1 MARIRGHGNKGTEGA
16 LAKLLRK
23 YRINGWRSQQVIR
36 IDDKERR
43 ARRSRPTNI
52 RTDFIFRRQR
62 IAVFVDGC
70 FWHGCPKHCS
80 PLKWIRKSSM
90 VERAKTTRS
99 LDKLGMTGRGRRT
112 GKEYWRAK
120 LAGNKARDLAVNR
133 MLRRHAWRVVR
144 IWEHE
149 LGGDSSQK
157 SEFRR
162 QKVAGNVRSQKT
174 GDSGQGTAVSGQKS
188 GDRRPRAESLKAVER
203 IRMILRRAQDRQPGC
218 QKSEGA
224 GKKRPSGTEDSGL
237 GTTDYR
243 LVTTDS
249 GLSAKGGGA
258 DPDDSS
264 INSG

>member
-1 MARIRGHGNKGTEGA
+1 MPDVFTKRKCSEVMARIRGRGNKGTEIA
-16 LAKLLRK
+16 LAKLLRVAG
-23 YRINGWRSQQVIR
+23 ITGWRRQQALRFRSQ
-36 IDDKERR
+36 
-43 ARRSRPTNI
+43 RSAVSGQRPTVRII

-62 IAVFVDGC
+62 VAVFVDGC

-162 QKVAGNVRSQKT
+162 QKVAGKRGQRFHPESFRGRSVRNQK
-174 GDSGQGTAVSGQKS
+174 AM
-188 GDRRPRAESLKAVER
+188 ER
-203 IRMILRRAQDRQPGC
+203 IRTILR
-218 QKSEGA
+218 
-224 GKKRPSGTEDSGL
+224 
-237 GTTDYR
+237 
-243 LVTTDS
+243 
-249 GLSAKGGGA
+249 
-258 DPDDSS
+258 
-264 INSG
+264 

>member
-1 MARIRGHGNKGTEGA
+1 MPDVFTKRKRSEVMARIRGRGNKGTEGA

-120 LAGNKARDLAVNR
+120 LAGNKARDRAVNR
-133 MLRRHAWRVVR
+133 MLRRHGWHVVR

-149 LGGDSSQK
+149 LKKRMKD
-157 SEFRR
+157 ECRR
-162 QKVAGNVRSQKT
+162 MKAVRSQKT

-203 IRMILRRAQDRQPGC
+203 IRTILRRAQDDNRVLRS
-218 QKSEGA
+218 QKVL
-224 GKKRPSGTEDSGL
+224 GKSALRGL
-237 GTTDYR
+237 RTLD
-243 LVTTDS
+243 
-249 GLSAKGGGA
+249 
-258 DPDDSS
+258 
-264 INSG
+264 